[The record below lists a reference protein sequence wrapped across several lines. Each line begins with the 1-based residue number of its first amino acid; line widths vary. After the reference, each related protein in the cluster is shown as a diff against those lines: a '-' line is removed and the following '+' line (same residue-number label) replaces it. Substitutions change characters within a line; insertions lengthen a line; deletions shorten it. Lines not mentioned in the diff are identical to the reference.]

1 MGAQIALLLGNITLI
16 VFITYTYF
24 QNRKNIQEFSAI
36 RFHIFGIA
44 FLFFSALFEYLRFA
58 LTNKDTS
65 DRAAS
70 LRFSILLFIIIFSV
84 GSHIQTSKLME
95 NGLKYKIVRNLAYS
109 DGLTNLGNRTAFLE
123 QLDNYSKSKLTSL
136 GIVFLDVNNLKVI
149 NDQKGHEV
157 GDYLLKTASDII
169 QNSFDKFGKSYR
181 IGGDEFCVLI
191 ENDHL
196 QSVYESAL
204 QEFEQLIA
212 DANQD
217 NPLGVEIYIA
227 HGFCIC
233 TEMTREKIDEVINQA
248 DCKM

>member
-1 MGAQIALLLGNITLI
+1 M
-16 VFITYTYF
+16 
-24 QNRKNIQEFSAI
+24 
-36 RFHIFGIA
+36 
-44 FLFFSALFEYLRFA
+44 FFSALFEYLRFA

-65 DRAAS
+65 DRVAS

-84 GSHIQTSKLME
+84 GSHIQTSKLMG

-123 QLDNYSKSKLTSL
+123 QLDNYSKFKLTSL

-157 GDYLLKTASDII
+157 GDYLLKAASDII
-169 QNSFDKFGKSYR
+169 QNSFGKFGKSYR

-212 DANQD
+212 DANKD
-217 NPLGVEIYIA
+217 NPLGVEIYIV
-227 HGFCIC
+227 G
-233 TEMTREKIDEVINQA
+233 VINSLFL
-248 DCKM
+248 